1 MTNSNSSSIP
11 TMGAILEADEQ
22 GTVVTALKTALEL
35 DVFEIVAKG
44 PQSAEEI
51 AGAVSCSVRGM
62 SVLLDALCVK
72 GLLDKNNGYYSLTP
86 TSETYLVRSGRGYC
100 VPIYLAWLQ
109 AREKFIDFVKTGKAT
124 LDLTSPQAEEIW
136 ASYAAPD
143 RVRLPELV
151 EIVTKR
157 WTNSGI
163 LSRMKPGAH
172 ILDLGCGSGFKS
184 FSLLKLDPSARVTG
198 VDSPKVLE
206 ISEEIAGLMGIA
218 SRVTL
223 QTGDV
228 DRELPANTYDMVI
241 IGSLLHYFDAPSATD
256 ILRSAYRA
264 LKENGIIVIYAKA
277 ADEERKTDPSLLS
290 MIDVSNCAPFARHYT
305 YSEYKTILENAGFR
319 DVTQTEIVI
328 ISAVK
333 P

>member
-1 MTNSNSSSIP
+1 MTISNSSSIP

-22 GTVVTALKTALEL
+22 GTVVTALKTAMEL

-44 PQSAEEI
+44 AQSVEEI
-51 AGAVSCSVRGM
+51 AGVASCSVRGM

-109 AREKFIDFVKTGKAT
+109 ARENFIDFVRTGKAT
-124 LDLTSPQAEEIW
+124 LDLTSPEAEEIW

-151 EIVTKR
+151 EIVTRR
-157 WTNSGI
+157 WSNSGI
-163 LSRMKPGAH
+163 LSRIKTGAH
-172 ILDLGCGSGFKS
+172 ILDIGCGSGFKS
-184 FSLLKLDPSARVTG
+184 FSLLQLDPSAHVTG

-206 ISEEIAGLMGIA
+206 VTKDIADMMGVA

-223 QTGDV
+223 QKGDLEH
-228 DRELPANTYDMVI
+228 ELAANTYDVVI
-241 IGSLLHYFDAPSATD
+241 IGSLLHYFDAASATD
-256 ILRSAYRA
+256 ILRSAHRA
-264 LKENGIIVIYAKA
+264 MKESGIIVIYAKA

-305 YSEYKTILENAGFR
+305 FSEYKSILEDAGFR
-319 DVTQTEIVI
+319 DATQTEIVI

-333 P
+333 